1 MIYEFLQIKS
11 TVESIESDSRKVCYL
26 CLPKSQWITNDKE
39 ELTDNNL
46 CEMESVN
53 E

>member
-46 CEMESVN
+46 GEMESVN

>member
-26 CLPKSQWITNDKE
+26 CLPKSQWITDDKE

-46 CEMESVN
+46 YEMESVN

>member
-46 CEMESVN
+46 YEMESVN

>member
-26 CLPKSQWITNDKE
+26 CLPKSQWITDNKKD
-39 ELTDNNL
+39 LTDNNL